1 MNSAG
6 MSEDKKRNEIETNL
20 SYNMFV
26 EAGAGAGKT
35 TLIVRRIV
43 NMLKSGYEPS
53 EIVAITFTNK
63 AAAEMK
69 ERVTKLVGKEASD
82 D

>member
-35 TLIVRRIV
+35 TPDRKTYR
-43 NMLKSGYEPS
+43 EH
-53 EIVAITFTNK
+53 
-63 AAAEMK
+63 AEK
-69 ERVTKLVGKEASD
+69 RL
-82 D
+82 